1 MIITAHH
8 TVAQFTHRTYLCTAQ
23 LKVNPSTKYKV
34 MIKRYGPIVLTKTT
48 YQRAGE
54 QGMQQNTSRIKLL
67 QVNKNANY
75 IPKILF
81 KHVGMQPQRP
91 YKCYNIKTIF

>member
-48 YQRAGE
+48 YQRTGE
-54 QGMQQNTSRIKLL
+54 HCMQQNTSRIKLL

-75 IPKILF
+75 VPKILF
-81 KHVGMQPQRP
+81 KHVNW
-91 YKCYNIKTIF
+91 YATTETL

>member
-1 MIITAHH
+1 MTITAHH
-8 TVAQFTHRTYLCTAQ
+8 TVAQFTHCTYQ

-54 QGMQQNTSRIKLL
+54 HCMQQNTRTRTMSREYY
-67 QVNKNANY
+67 QTRMYANTETLY
-75 IPKILF
+75 
-81 KHVGMQPQRP
+81 M
-91 YKCYNIKTIF
+91 